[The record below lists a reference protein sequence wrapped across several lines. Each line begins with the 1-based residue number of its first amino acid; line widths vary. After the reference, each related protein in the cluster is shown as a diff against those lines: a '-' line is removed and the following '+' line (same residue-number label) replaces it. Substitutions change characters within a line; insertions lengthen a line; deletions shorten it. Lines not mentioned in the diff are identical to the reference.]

1 MMIEFINFDNNY
13 IMKKYE
19 KTEIKSFDVT
29 DNI

>member
-19 KTEIKSFDVT
+19 KTEIKSLDVT
-29 DNI
+29 GNI